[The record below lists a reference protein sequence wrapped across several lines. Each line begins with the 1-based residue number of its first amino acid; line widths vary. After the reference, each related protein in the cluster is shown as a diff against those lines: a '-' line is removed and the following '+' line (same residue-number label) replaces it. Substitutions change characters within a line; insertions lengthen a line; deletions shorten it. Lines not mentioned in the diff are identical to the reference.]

1 VGGRSTARLLVWL
14 AFAGQALFV
23 ASWVIAGA
31 LEPHYTHVEQ
41 GVSELAAAN
50 AAHPAIVTAGIV
62 TLGLSLVAL
71 AIALGLVLPR
81 RRALPVALFAA
92 TGGAILLTGL
102 FPLDCGIGTDRH
114 CRALWEAGRLSW
126 HEDAHLWSDLA
137 AQSLLLLT
145 PFALARALWP
155 GTAAAQALAAGA
167 IGVGIAAIPLIAY
180 GVPGSAGGLIQRAG
194 LGVVHV
200 WVLIVGAG
208 ILWATRAGPRT
219 SGLIP
224 MRPREFLARSWTG
237 EGELVL
243 RPFLIGRLFAQ
254 RVEARRESHWISDQV
269 WRIDDE
275 AYFGDGRFERRQM
288 YCEFVSE
295 DHVRL
300 TADDLVDG
308 ADVWLE
314 PEGFRLSEFRMAWP
328 VGPLPLMVRCVDRSY
343 FEPDG
348 TFVNTI
354 DVYTLGP
361 RIPVARVTFRMRSSS
376 AGPPSAFAPPLTAR
390 GVATPAPGPP

>member
-1 VGGRSTARLLVWL
+1 VWV
-14 AFAGQALFV
+14 AFAGQALFI

-31 LEPHYTHVEQ
+31 LEPHYTHVKQ

-50 AAHPAIVTAGIV
+50 AAHPGIVTAGIV
-62 TLGLSLVAL
+62 ALGASFFAL
-71 AIALGLVLPR
+71 AIALGMVLPR

-92 TGGAILLTGL
+92 TGAGIILTAL
-102 FPLDCGIGTDRH
+102 FPLDCGIGADRH

-126 HEDAHLWSDLA
+126 HEDAHLWADLG
-137 AQSLLLLT
+137 AQFFLLLT

-155 GTAAAQALAAGA
+155 GTAAAYALSCGA
-167 IGVGIAAIPLIAY
+167 VGVAIATISLVAY
-180 GVPGSAGGLIQRAG
+180 GVPGSAGGLVQRAD
-194 LGVVHV
+194 LGVLHT
-200 WVLIVGAG
+200 WVLIVGIG
-208 ILWATRAGPRT
+208 ILWATRPGPRT
-219 SGLIP
+219 SALIP

-237 EGELVL
+237 EGKLVL

-254 RVEARRESHWISDQV
+254 HVEARRTSEWISESV

-275 AYFGDGRFERRQM
+275 AYFGDGRFERRKM

-295 DHVRL
+295 DHMRL

-328 VGPLPLMVRCVDRSY
+328 IGPLPVFVRCVDRSY
-343 FEPDG
+343 FEADG

-354 DVYTLGP
+354 DLYTLGP
-361 RIPVARVTFRMRSSS
+361 RIPLARVTFRMRSSA
-376 AGPPSAFAPPLTAR
+376 AGPPPQPERLELETA
-390 GVATPAPGPP
+390 

>member
-1 VGGRSTARLLVWL
+1 VWL

-23 ASWVIAGA
+23 ASWIVAGA
-31 LEPHYTHVEQ
+31 LEPRYSHLQ
-41 GVSELAAAN
+41 QAISELAAKA
-50 AAHPAIVTAGIV
+50 AAHPGIVTAGIV
-62 TLGLSLVAL
+62 ALGASLVAL
-71 AIALGLVLPR
+71 AVALARVLPR
-81 RRALPVALFAA
+81 RSALPVALFAA
-92 TGGAILLTGL
+92 VGGLILLTAL
-102 FPLDCGIGTDRH
+102 FPLDCGLTVDRA
-114 CRALWEAGRLSW
+114 CRALWHAGRLSW
-126 HEDAHLWSDLA
+126 QHDGHLWGSLA
-137 AQSLLLLT
+137 AELIVVLT
-145 PFALARALWP
+145 PFALARSLWP
-155 GTAAAQALAAGA
+155 GTAAAQALACGA
-167 IGVGIAAIPLIAY
+167 IGLGIVAVSLIAY
-180 GVPGSAGGLIQRAG
+180 GLPGAANGLIQRAD
-194 LGVVHV
+194 LGVLHV

-219 SGLIP
+219 SELIP

-237 EGELVL
+237 EGKLVL
-243 RPFLIGRLFAQ
+243 RPFFIGRLFAQ
-254 RVEARRESHWISDQV
+254 RVEARRESVWISEHV

-275 AYFGDGRFERRQM
+275 AYFGRGRFERRQM

-300 TADDLVDG
+300 TANDLVDG

-328 VGPLPLMVRCVDRSY
+328 VGPLPILVRCADRSH

-361 RIPVARVTFRMRSSS
+361 RIPVARVTFRMRSSES
-376 AGPPSAFAPPLTAR
+376 GSSHGEDRPQLELA
-390 GVATPAPGPP
+390 

>member
-1 VGGRSTARLLVWL
+1 VWL
-14 AFAGQALFV
+14 AFAGQALFI

-31 LEPHYTHVEQ
+31 LEPHYTHVQQ

-50 AAHPAIVTAGIV
+50 ASHPAIVTGGIV
-62 TLGLSLVAL
+62 TFGLSFVAL
-71 AIALGLVLPR
+71 AIALGMVLPR

-92 TGGAILLTGL
+92 SGVAIVLAAV
-102 FPLDCGIGTDRH
+102 FPLDCGVSTDRH

-137 AQSLLLLT
+137 GQSFLLLT

-155 GTAAAQALAAGA
+155 GTVAAQALVCGA
-167 IGVGIAAIPLIAY
+167 IGLAIAAISLGAY
-180 GVPGSAGGLIQRAG
+180 GVPGSADGLIQRAG
-194 LGVVHV
+194 FAVLHV

-208 ILWATRAGPRT
+208 ILWATRRGPRT
-219 SGLIP
+219 SALIP

-243 RPFLIGRLFAQ
+243 RPFVIGRLFAQ
-254 RVEARRESHWISDQV
+254 RVEARRESHWLSDRV

-275 AYFGDGRFERRQM
+275 AHFGDGRFERRKM

-295 DHVRL
+295 HHVRL

-328 VGPLPLMVRCVDRSY
+328 IGPLPLIVRCVDRSH
-343 FEPDG
+343 FEADG

-361 RIPVARVTFRMRSSS
+361 RIPLARVTFRMRSSA
-376 AGPPSAFAPPLTAR
+376 AGPPPHPERLELETA
-390 GVATPAPGPP
+390 